1 MIVGRK
7 DGTVSMYDNEIEL
20 DKVNL
25 SQFPIHMM
33 QNNKIGYGNMVC
45 ELINQWLIISTS
57 FCINILSK
65 SCWMSYP
72 GKVEGLF
79 HNAACTIT
87 TRQPKPT
94 YVKIWGP
101 EIAKIS
107 IMLTKLSNSYIEVR
121 GQSFCLCYS
130 QIPYQADDPK

>member
-45 ELINQWLIISTS
+45 ELMNQWLINSTS

-65 SCWMSYP
+65 SYWISYP
-72 GKVEGLF
+72 GNVDGLF
-79 HNAACTIT
+79 HKAAWTIT
-87 TRQPKPT
+87 IKHPKPT
-94 YVKIWGP
+94 
-101 EIAKIS
+101 
-107 IMLTKLSNSYIEVR
+107 
-121 GQSFCLCYS
+121 
-130 QIPYQADDPK
+130 